1 LIAKVF
7 YLHHFTGGDMPLK
20 RNFLLR
26 VLFCLTIIANIAPGI
41 DRASDHKVNWEE
53 IQQEALELFIQY
65 LKIDTTNPPGN
76 EIRAAEFFA
85 GICKREG
92 IEHQIFEPFPG
103 RATLWARLRGDG
115 SKRPIILLNHTDVVP
130 HDKEFWTVGAF
141 SGVVK
146 DGFIYG
152 RGAMDMK
159 SLGMAQFV
167 TLLTLKRAQVPLKR
181 DVIFLA
187 TADEE
192 AGGLNGAGWF
202 AKNRRDLIAGA
213 EFLFN
218 EGGANQVDPNGR
230 VLSVGVGPAEKTPAW
245 LRLTATGEGGH
256 GSVPRPNSS
265 VNRLLRALNRLL
277 DYTPPI
283 RLAPVV
289 EQSFKSLAPLA
300 PPAQAAKFASIRESI
315 KDPEFLRQLESE
327 PFARAIIRNTI
338 SITMLQGSNKINVIP
353 PAAYAEIDTRLAPGE
368 KLDRW
373 IAELRGVIKDDS
385 IKIDPI
391 LSFEANAS
399 PTDSELVKTV
409 AAISKERYP
418 EAIITYPVLAGFTDS
433 HYFRDL
439 GVMSY
444 GFSPFVAPPRELGG
458 GYHGNDEHIGQKAYV
473 EGVRFFYE
481 IVERLA
487 K

>member
-1 LIAKVF
+1 
-7 YLHHFTGGDMPLK
+7 MPSK

-26 VLFCLTIIANIAPGI
+26 VPLYLIILFCPTVANIAPGVAG
-41 DRASDHKVNWEE
+41 ASDHRINWDDV
-53 IQQEALELFIQY
+53 QQEALDLFIQY

-76 EIRAAEFFA
+76 EIRAADFFA
-85 GICKREG
+85 GVCKREG
-92 IEHQIFEPFPG
+92 VEYQLFEPFPG

-141 SGVVK
+141 GGAVK

-167 TLLTLKRAQVPLKR
+167 TLLTLKRAHVRLKR

-202 AKNRRDLIAGA
+202 AKNHRELIAGA

-218 EGGANQVDPNGR
+218 EGGSNVVDTNGR
-230 VLSVGVGPAEKTPAW
+230 VLAVGVGPSEKAPAW
-245 LRLTATGEGGH
+245 LRLAATGESGH
-256 GSVPRPNSS
+256 GSTPRPNSS

-289 EQSFKSLAPLA
+289 EQYFQSIAPLA
-300 PPAQAAKFASIRESI
+300 PPAQAAKYADMRNAI

-338 SITMLQGSNKINVIP
+338 SITVLQGSNKINIIP

-368 KLDRW
+368 KLDLW
-373 IAELRGVIKDDS
+373 VAELRGVIKDDS
-385 IKIDPI
+385 IKIEPI

-399 PTDSELVKTV
+399 PVDSELVKTV
-409 AAISKERYP
+409 AAVSKERYP

-458 GYHGNDEHIGQKAYV
+458 GFHGNDERIGKKAYV

-481 IVERLA
+481 VVERLA
-487 K
+487 H

>member
-1 LIAKVF
+1 
-7 YLHHFTGGDMPLK
+7 MPLK

-26 VLFCLTIIANIAPGI
+26 ALLCLICIVNIAPVTA
-41 DRASDHKVNWEE
+41 RASNHNINWEE
-53 IQQEALELFIQY
+53 VQQEALELFIQY
-65 LKIDTTNPPGN
+65 LKIDTTNPPGA
-76 EIRAAEFFA
+76 EIRAARFFA
-85 GICKREG
+85 DICEREG
-92 IEHQIFEPFPG
+92 IEHQVFEPFPG
-103 RATLWARLRGDG
+103 RGTIWARLRGDG
-115 SKRPIILLNHTDVVP
+115 TRRPVILLNHTDVVP
-130 HDKEFWTVGAF
+130 HDKEFWAVEAF
-141 SGVVK
+141 SGAIK
-146 DGFIYG
+146 DGFVYG

-167 TLLTLKRAQVPLKR
+167 TLLTLKRAKIPLKR

-202 AKNRRDLIAGA
+202 AKNHRELIADA

-218 EGGANQVDPNGR
+218 EGGNNFVDPNGR
-230 VLSVGVGPAEKTPAW
+230 VMAIGVGPSEKAPAW
-245 LRLTATGEGGH
+245 LRLTATGEPGH
-256 GSVPRPNSS
+256 GSTPRPDSS

-283 RLAPVV
+283 RLTPVV
-289 EQSFKSLAPLA
+289 EQSFYSVAPLL
-300 PPAQAAKFASIRESI
+300 PAKQAAKYANIREAVN
-315 KDPEFLRQLESE
+315 DPEFSRQLENDS
-327 PFARAIIRNTI
+327 FARPIIRNTI
-338 SITMLQGSNKINVIP
+338 SITILQGSNKINVIP
-353 PAAYAEIDTRLAPGE
+353 TAASAEIDTRLVPGE

-373 IAELRGVIKDDS
+373 IAELRGVIKDDT
-385 IKIDPI
+385 IKIEPI

-399 PTDSELVKTV
+399 PTDSDLVKSVV
-409 AAISKERYP
+409 AVGKQRYP
-418 EAIITYPVLAGFTDS
+418 EAIIAYPVLAGFTDS

-458 GYHGNDEHIGQKAYV
+458 GYHGNDERIGLKAYV

-481 IVERLA
+481 VVERLA
-487 K
+487 R

>member
-1 LIAKVF
+1 
-7 YLHHFTGGDMPLK
+7 MPSK

-26 VLFCLTIIANIAPGI
+26 VLLCLTIIVNLALVTT
-41 DRASDHKVNWEE
+41 RASDHKINWDE
-53 IQQEALELFIQY
+53 IQREALDLFIQY

-76 EIRAAEFFA
+76 ETRAAEFFA

-92 IEHQIFEPFPG
+92 VEHQVFEPFPG
-103 RATLWARLRGDG
+103 RGMIWARLRGDG
-115 SKRPIILLNHTDVVP
+115 SKRPIILLNHTDIVP
-130 HDKEFWTVGAF
+130 HDKEFWTVDAF
-141 SGVVK
+141 SGAIK

-167 TLLTLKRAQVPLKR
+167 TLLRLKRAKIPLKR

-192 AGGLNGAGWF
+192 AGGMKGAGWF
-202 AKNRRDLIAGA
+202 AKNHRELIAGA

-218 EGGANQVDPNGR
+218 EGGNNIVDPDGR
-230 VLSVGVGPAEKTPAW
+230 ALAIGVGPSEKAPAW
-245 LRLTATGEGGH
+245 LRLTATGEAGH
-256 GSVPRPNSS
+256 GSTPRPNSS

-283 RLAPVV
+283 RLTPVV
-289 EQSFKSLAPLA
+289 EQSFRSIAPLL
-300 PPAQAAKFASIRESI
+300 PHDQAAKYADIRQAI
-315 KDPEFLRQLESE
+315 KDPEFLRRFESD
-327 PFARAIIRNTI
+327 PFARSIIRNTI

-385 IKIDPI
+385 IKIEPI
-391 LSFEANAS
+391 MSFEANAS

-409 AAISKERYP
+409 AAISKQRYP
-418 EAIITYPVLAGFTDS
+418 EAIIAYPVLAGFTDS

-458 GYHGNDEHIGQKAYV
+458 GYHGNDERIGKKAYV
-473 EGVRFFYE
+473 EGVRYFYE
-481 IVERLA
+481 VVERLVR
-487 K
+487 

>member
-1 LIAKVF
+1 
-7 YLHHFTGGDMPLK
+7 MPF
-20 RNFLLR
+20 RRDFSLR
-26 VLFCLTIIANIAPGI
+26 VLLSLIIIGNIAGNIAPGAAN
-41 DRASDHKVNWEE
+41 ASDHRINWGEV
-53 IQQEALELFIQY
+53 QQEALDLFIQY

-76 EIRAAEFFA
+76 EIRAADFFA
-85 GICKREG
+85 EICKREG
-92 IEHQIFEPFPG
+92 VEYQLFEPFPG
-103 RATLWARLRGDG
+103 RATLWARLRGDR
-115 SKRPIILLNHTDVVP
+115 SERPIILLNHTDVVP
-130 HDKEFWTVGAF
+130 HNKEFWTAGAF
-141 SGVVK
+141 SGAVK

-167 TLLTLKRAQVPLKR
+167 TLLTLKRAHVPLKR

-202 AKNRRDLIAGA
+202 VKNHRELIAGA

-218 EGGANQVDPNGR
+218 EGGSNVVDPNGR
-230 VLSVGVGPAEKTPAW
+230 VLAVGVGPSEKAPAW
-245 LRLTATGEGGH
+245 LRLTATGESGH
-256 GSVPRPNSS
+256 GSTPRTNSS

-277 DYTPPI
+277 DYAPPI

-289 EQSFKSLAPLA
+289 EQYFQSIAPLA
-300 PPAQAAKFASIRESI
+300 PPAEVAKYADIREAI
-315 KDPEFLRQLESE
+315 KDTEFLRQLESE
-327 PFARAIIRNTI
+327 PFAQAIIRNTI
-338 SITMLQGSNKINVIP
+338 SITVLQGSNKINIIP

-385 IKIDPI
+385 IKIEPI

-399 PTDSELVKTV
+399 PIDSELVRTV
-409 AAISKERYP
+409 AAVCKERYP
-418 EAIITYPVLAGFTDS
+418 EAIITYPVLTGFTDS

-439 GVMSY
+439 GVMGY
-444 GFSPFVAPPRELGG
+444 GFSPFVAAPRELGG
-458 GYHGNDEHIGQKAYV
+458 GFHGNDERIGKKAYTD
-473 EGVRFFYE
+473 GVKFFYE
-481 IVERLA
+481 VVERLA

>member
-1 LIAKVF
+1 MPYFRRAVLFGLLILTLIASTF
-7 YLHHFTGGDMPLK
+7 SPTS
-20 RNFLLR
+20 
-26 VLFCLTIIANIAPGI
+26 
-41 DRASDHKVNWEE
+41 RAAGNGVNWDEV
-53 IQQEALELFIQY
+53 QKEALELFIQY

-76 EIRAAEFFA
+76 EIRAARFFA
-85 GICKREG
+85 DICKREG
-92 IEHQIFEPFPG
+92 IEHQVFEPLPG
-103 RATLWARLRGDG
+103 RGTIWARLRGDG

-130 HDKEFWTVGAF
+130 HSREFWSVEAF
-141 SGVVK
+141 SGVIK
-146 DGFIYG
+146 DAFIYG

-167 TLLTLKRAQVPLKR
+167 AMLTLKRAKVPLKR

-192 AGGLNGAGWF
+192 AGGLQGAGWF
-202 AKNRRDLIAGA
+202 AKNHPELIKDA

-218 EGGANQVDPNGR
+218 EGGNNIVDPSGR
-230 VLSVGVGPAEKTPAW
+230 VQAIGVGPSEKTPAW
-245 LRLTATGEGGH
+245 LRFTATGEPGH
-256 GSVPRPNSS
+256 GSTPRPDSS

-283 RLAPVV
+283 QLTPVV
-289 EQSFKSLAPLA
+289 EQSFRSVAQLM
-300 PPAQAAKFASIRESI
+300 PAQQAAKYANIREAI
-315 KDPEFLRQLESE
+315 KDPEFLKQLESD
-327 PFARAIIRNTI
+327 PFSRAIIRNTI
-338 SITMLQGSNKINVIP
+338 SVTMLQGSSKINVIP
-353 PAAYAEIDTRLAPGE
+353 PAAFAEIDTRVVPGE

-385 IKIDPI
+385 IKIEPI

-399 PTDSELVKTV
+399 PTDSDLVKII
-409 AAISKERYP
+409 AAIVKQKYP
-418 EAIITYPVLAGFTDS
+418 EAVITYPVLAGFTDS
-433 HYFRDL
+433 HYYRDL

-458 GYHGNDEHIGQKAYV
+458 GYHGNDERIGRKAYV
-473 EGVRFFYE
+473 EGVKFFYE

-487 K
+487 R